1 MKLLNNRNLSDNS
14 SSSQNL
20 LRMLHMDP
28 SINSLERNRINYLK
42 STFLKT
48 SMAFFVVI
56 LAISSTEILKQSDT
70 FSRIKVK
77 CELSLRFPLK
87 GVGDK

>member
-1 MKLLNNRNLSDNS
+1 
-14 SSSQNL
+14 
-20 LRMLHMDP
+20 
-28 SINSLERNRINYLK
+28 
-42 STFLKT
+42 
-48 SMAFFVVI
+48 MAFFVVI

>member
-1 MKLLNNRNLSDNS
+1 
-14 SSSQNL
+14 
-20 LRMLHMDP
+20 
-28 SINSLERNRINYLK
+28 
-42 STFLKT
+42 
-48 SMAFFVVI
+48 MAFFVVI

-70 FSRIKVK
+70 FSRIIVK